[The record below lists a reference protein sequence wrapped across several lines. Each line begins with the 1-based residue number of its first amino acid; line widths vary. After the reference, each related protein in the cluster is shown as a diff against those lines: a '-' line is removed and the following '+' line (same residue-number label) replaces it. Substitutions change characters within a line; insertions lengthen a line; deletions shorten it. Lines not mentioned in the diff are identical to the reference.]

1 MSILNELKKA
11 KGLGSGHNGTHHFI
25 VQRVSAVILIPLVL
39 YFLYSIVRIT
49 GAHDYQAVQAWF
61 ANPINSAL
69 VLAFMIT
76 GFYHAALG
84 VQVVI
89 EDYVH
94 HEQIKWL
101 SLIAVRGVCLIGA
114 LIAITSILSLGLAR

>member
-1 MSILNELKKA
+1 MSILNELKKV

-49 GAHDYQAVQAWF
+49 GAHDYQAVQHWF
-61 ANPINSAL
+61 SSPINSAL
-69 VLAFMIT
+69 VLAFVIT

-84 VQVVI
+84 LQVVI

-101 SLIAVRGVCLIGA
+101 SLISVRGLCLIGA

>member
-1 MSILNELKKA
+1 MSIFEALKKA

-39 YFLYSIVRIT
+39 YFLYSIIRIS
-49 GAHDYQAVQAWF
+49 GAHSYHAVQEWF
-61 ANPINSAL
+61 ANPLNSGL

-84 VQVVI
+84 LQVVI

-101 SLIAVRGVCLIGA
+101 SLIIVRGLCFIGA
-114 LIAITSILSLGLAR
+114 LIAITSVLSLGLAR

>member
-49 GAHDYQAVQAWF
+49 GAHDYHAVQHWF
-61 ANPINSAL
+61 SNPINSAL
-69 VLAFMIT
+69 VLAFVIT

-84 VQVVI
+84 LQVVI

-101 SLIAVRGVCLIGA
+101 SLIAVRGLCLIGA